1 MYRRIALAAA
11 ALGLAAGGM
20 LMVWVVLRPHADLQR
35 IYGVFLGFA
44 ALLVGSVQ
52 FAGAMSI
59 PASAGQVTW
68 RRLRP
73 RWPVVLGVVV
83 IALVTAGVGMAAAV
97 AITSPDP
104 QSGPVSGPVRES
116 DLQPTPDTVSRRPA
130 PAPDTAPD
138 TLPRRP
144 P

>member
-11 ALGLAAGGM
+11 GLSLAVGGM
-20 LMVWVVLRPHADLQR
+20 LMVWVLLRPHADAQR
-35 IYGVFLGFA
+35 LYGVFLGFA
-44 ALLVGSVQ
+44 ALLVGGVQ
-52 FAGAMSI
+52 LGGAMRI

-73 RWPVVLGVVV
+73 RWPVIVGVVV
-83 IALVTAGVGMAAAV
+83 IALITAGIGMAAAV

-104 QSGPVSGPVRES
+104 QSGPVRVS
-116 DLQPTPDTVSRRPA
+116 DSQ
-130 PAPDTAPD
+130 PAPDTV
-138 TLPRRP
+138 PRRP

>member
-35 IYGVFLGFA
+35 IYGTFLGFA
-44 ALLVGSVQ
+44 ALLVGGVQ
-52 FAGAMSI
+52 LAGAMRI
-59 PASAGQVTW
+59 PASAGQVSW
-68 RRLRP
+68 RRLQP

-83 IALVTAGVGMAAAV
+83 IALVTAGVGMVAAV

-104 QSGPVSGPVRES
+104 PSGPQPAVR
-116 DLQPTPDTVSRRPA
+116 LRVPDSR
-130 PAPDTAPD
+130 PAPDTVPD

-144 P
+144 S